1 MENKINTTPTDI
13 QNYFK
18 RVEQDDIFAQ
28 LGASGTAAIVLIGWI
43 FSVIFANL
51 FVLGGF
57 GIGVPILTAAFF
69 GFVIPYFAKKQ
80 PLKAS
85 SYFLAAAVMLLA
97 VGTFLH
103 DNTGVHLITLLVLI
117 VLIAL
122 TLCQMSGTGSKD
134 VFSMQNFYQAVISVI
149 DRPFRYLD
157 LPFLAAK
164 KGFKGK
170 KLNSKVG
177 MLVLGLIIAI
187 PFAAIFILLLSRA
200 DAAFDEFTTN
210 IFDKLDLFSGDTIS
224 SIILGT
230 LIAIYLCAL
239 LITLR
244 GRPQP
249 EGKDIN
255 INFSVNGILVSTVL
269 TVINAVVVLFA
280 LMQFKYLFAG
290 AALPEGMTHAEYAR
304 TGFFE
309 LCTAIAFSVAI
320 MFFCIIFV
328 EKINGRLPLMVKIML
343 SVFIG
348 CNFIMIASAFYR
360 MLNYIAVFDF
370 TVKRLLVTW
379 LIAIFAICMIGALI
393 KLWAVKYRFIKHIAV
408 TVIAMTL
415 LLNLIN
421 VNSFIANYNVDRHI
435 QNVSSGKESNLDVY
449 YLRNLGT
456 GATRATYRLLYEGG
470 KDTRYLAK
478 ENLIIQAENLKE
490 KDWQEYSLTDIT
502 AREILKDFS

>member
-1 MENKINTTPTDI
+1 
-13 QNYFK
+13 
-18 RVEQDDIFAQ
+18 
-28 LGASGTAAIVLIGWI
+28 
-43 FSVIFANL
+43 
-51 FVLGGF
+51 
-57 GIGVPILTAAFF
+57 
-69 GFVIPYFAKKQ
+69 
-80 PLKAS
+80 
-85 SYFLAAAVMLLA
+85 
-97 VGTFLH
+97 
-103 DNTGVHLITLLVLI
+103 
-117 VLIAL
+117 
-122 TLCQMSGTGSKD
+122 
-134 VFSMQNFYQAVISVI
+134 
-149 DRPFRYLD
+149 
-157 LPFLAAK
+157 
-164 KGFKGK
+164 
-170 KLNSKVG
+170 
-177 MLVLGLIIAI
+177 LGLIIAI